1 MMGGIEYCRLVETYN
16 GESKSYL
23 IQKNNEKWSEE
34 IVPKLQNFCEH
45 FHSML
50 SENLSV

>member
-1 MMGGIEYCRLVETYN
+1 MMDGIDFCRLVETYN

-23 IQKNNEKWSEE
+23 IQKNDEMWSQQ
-34 IVPKLQNFCEH
+34 IVPKLENFCEH

-50 SENLSV
+50 SESA